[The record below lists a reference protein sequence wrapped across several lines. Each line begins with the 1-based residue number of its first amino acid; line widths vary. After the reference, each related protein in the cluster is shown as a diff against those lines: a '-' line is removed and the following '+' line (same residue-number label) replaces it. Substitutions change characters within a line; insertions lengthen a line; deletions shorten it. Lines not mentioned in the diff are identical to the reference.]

1 MKRIL
6 DIVRLVTALK
16 AIPINDIDVS
26 FSKPKRKCII
36 LLIPDVI
43 ERDDAKP
50 TASSPKDRV
59 FKFGKLGMVKASEY
73 PSIDPAP

>member
-59 FKFGKLGMVKASEY
+59 FKFGKLGMVKASVY
-73 PSIDPAP
+73 PPIDILP

>member
-6 DIVRLVTALK
+6 DIVRLSTARK
-16 AIPINDIDVS
+16 AFPLNEIDVS
-26 FSKPKRKCII
+26 LSKSKRNCII
-36 LLIPDVI
+36 ILIPDVI

-59 FKFGKLGMVKASEY
+59 FKFVKLGMVKASVY
-73 PSIDPAP
+73 PSIDCAP

>member
-43 ERDDAKP
+43 ERDDYSLRAL
-50 TASSPKDRV
+50 SPKDMF